1 MALITCPK
9 CGKQISDTAKA
20 CVHCGFSLL
29 GQEKKETAVRELI
42 DYNKLSFGD
51 KNVLR
56 TEFLKKNPAYEE
68 CEKRRERFLKFINF
82 TCVAYVVFVF
92 LFAGFWIGGMIYHQA
107 SKEDAPV
114 FVIVIMLVSLA
125 LTLIFLIANILQ
137 RKVFYKKH
145 RHNELIIMKKMQK
158 WLKEEKGVSY
168 KVFFGAKQAKDKVF
182 FDNVDAA
189 NDNIKR

>member
-20 CVHCGFSLL
+20 CIHCGFSLVKE
-29 GQEKKETAVRELI
+29 EKKETAAREII
-42 DYNKLSFGD
+42 DYNKLSFDD
-51 KNVLR
+51 KNVLKR
-56 TEFLKKNPAYEE
+56 EFYKKYPVYEE

-125 LTLIFLIANILQ
+125 LTLIFLSANILQ

-168 KVFFGAKQAKDKVF
+168 KVFFSAKQANDKVF
-182 FDNVDAA
+182 FDNVDAV